1 MASHYGVVECYDNEA
16 VDALLNTIGYGLGR
30 PSFSHLTDLRLAVP
44 TTRDVGLLG
53 TALAPATKASL
64 RHLLLVITD
73 RTGAGGTFGLS
84 GQQHEEGND
93 DGAGSFEQYPAN
105 MPSNWQYAYPN
116 RAPRYEAAFWRFIAE
131 CGNLESL
138 GIQATHYLDLDQLA
152 DFRPRRG
159 LKVLSLSRLWTSTH
173 TLLQLLSAGPGRPRS
188 PIRRVNLDDVKI
200 KAPPPGAGAADALA
214 TETWA
219 RVFGHLAAAA
229 PPCAALQLCRAAHL
243 GYLQAHPAFCP
254 RPRGGDAARR
264 KPWSRH
270 AADALALEALTRL
283 LVQRAGGPVAYP
295 DDATECLG
303 LKEMPLDDASARAL
317 EERVAFPGS
326 SCSPS

>member
-1 MASHYGVVECYDNEA
+1 MGNHYGVVECYDNEA
-16 VDALLNTIGYGLGR
+16 VDALLNTLGYGLSR

-64 RHLLLVITD
+64 RHLLLIITD
-73 RTGAGGTFGLS
+73 RTGASGAFSLS
-84 GQQHEEGND
+84 GHQNEEGND
-93 DGAGSFEQYPAN
+93 DGDGRFEQYTTN
-105 MPSNWQYAYPN
+105 MPSNRQYIYPN
-116 RAPRYEAAFWRFIAE
+116 RAPCHEAAFWRFIAE

-152 DFRPRRG
+152 DFRPGRG
-159 LKVLSLSRLWTSTH
+159 LKAVSLSRLWTSTH
-173 TLLQLLSAGPGRPRS
+173 SLLQLLSAGATEEGEGRSRS
-188 PIRRVNLDDVKI
+188 PIRRINLDDVKI
-200 KAPPPGAGAADALA
+200 KAPPPRCRADPLA

-219 RVFGHLAAAA
+219 RVFVHLAEA
-229 PPCAALQLCRAAHL
+229 CTELQFCRAAHL
-243 GYLQAHPAFCP
+243 SYFKAHPAFCP
-254 RPRGGDAARR
+254 RKSSCAARR

-270 AADALALEALTRL
+270 AADGLAMEALL
-283 LVQRAGGPVAYP
+283 QILVRRAGGPMAYP

-303 LKEMPLDDASARAL
+303 LEEISLDDASAREL
-317 EERVAFPGS
+317 EERAAFPDS